1 MTTTIAWGTPAYEG
15 GQPQIDP
22 FISGHQGSVAFLP
35 LIYERFYFGLVGGVA
50 DGLVTVEHTYAP
62 AGGGDEYT
70 VETIYLDTGE
80 VYGPSYGM
88 PVAAGQDDGIH
99 RLTASVDGAPLPTV
113 LVVATTPD
121 GDPGNDWYGAAAWYE
136 EAAEPPVSVFWTRF
150 INSKEVIE

>member
-1 MTTTIAWGTPAYEG
+1 MTTTIAWGTPAYAG

-22 FISGHQGSVAFLP
+22 FISGRQGSAAFLR

-88 PVAAGQDDGIH
+88 PVEAGQDDGIH
-99 RLTASVDGAPLPTV
+99 RLTASVGGAPLPTV

-121 GDPGNDWYGAAAWYE
+121 GNPGNNWYGAAAWYE
-136 EAAEPPVSVFWTRF
+136 EAAAPLVFWTRF

>member
-1 MTTTIAWGTPAYEG
+1 MTTAIAWGTTEYEG
-15 GQPQIDP
+15 GRPVTGS
-22 FISGHQGSVAFLP
+22 FISGNQGSVGSFRVGSG
-35 LIYERFYFGLVGGVA
+35 RFYFGLVGGVA
-50 DGLVTVEHTYAP
+50 DGLVTVEHTYTP

-80 VYGPSYGM
+80 VYGSSYGM
-88 PVAAGQDDGIH
+88 RVNAGQDDGIH

-121 GDPGNDWYGAAAWYE
+121 GDPGNNWYGAAAWYE
-136 EAAEPPVSVFWTRF
+136 EAAAPLVFWTRF

>member
-1 MTTTIAWGTPAYEG
+1 MTTTIAWGTPAYAG

-22 FISGHQGSVAFLP
+22 FISGRQGSVAVIP

-70 VETIYLDTGE
+70 VETIYLDAHR
-80 VYGPSYGM
+80 PSYGM

-121 GDPGNDWYGAAAWYE
+121 GDPDDNWYGAAAWYE
-136 EAAEPPVSVFWTRF
+136 EAAAPLVFWTRF
-150 INSKEVIE
+150 LNTEEVIE